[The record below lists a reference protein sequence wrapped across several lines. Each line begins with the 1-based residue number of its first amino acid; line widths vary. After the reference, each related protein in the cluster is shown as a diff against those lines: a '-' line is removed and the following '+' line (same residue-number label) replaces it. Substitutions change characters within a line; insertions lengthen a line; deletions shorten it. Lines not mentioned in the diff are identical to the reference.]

1 MTETNRIEY
10 KQQLTEGLEKEVIA
24 FLNYREGGVIY
35 IGIDKNGNTTNL
47 LDADADQLKIKDKI
61 KNNIRPSA
69 LGLFD
74 IVSEERD
81 GKNILKIIVASG
93 PEKPYHLKKYGMSEK
108 GCFIRIGSAA
118 EPMPQKLIDELFAKR
133 TRNSIGIIKAHRQDL
148 SFEQLHIY
156 YQEKQKP
163 LNKQFRK
170 NLELTTIEGDLN
182 YAAYLLA
189 DDNNVSV
196 KVAKYKGDT
205 RVDLVES
212 NEYGYCSLIKATK
225 SVLDKMNLENRTITQ
240 ITHKERK
247 EHRLW
252 NAIAL
257 REAIINALVHNDYTR
272 EIAPKFEIFNDRIEI
287 TSAGS
292 LPDGLSKS
300 EFFEGFSIPRNKE
313 LMRVYKDLDLVEQ
326 LGSGIPR
333 ILKYY
338 DKTCFSFSDNF
349 LRMVLPAAEKVYGTE
364 QDTEQVP
371 PKYPSSTPQVTPQVR
386 ELLNA
391 FTSEHN
397 RTELQKYLGLTDR
410 KNFRINYL
418 VPAIEN
424 DLVELTIPDKPKS
437 SKQRYRLTEIG
448 KKVRQK

>member
-1 MTETNRIEY
+1 MPETNRIEY
-10 KQQLTEGLEKEVIA
+10 KREISEGLEKEVVA
-24 FLNYREGGVIY
+24 FLNYRDGGIIY
-35 IGIDKNGNTTNL
+35 IGIDKEGKTL
-47 LDADADQLKIKDKI
+47 GVQDIDSVQLKIKDRL

-74 IVSEERD
+74 IVSEERH
-81 GKNILKIIVASG
+81 GAAILKVIVASG
-93 PEKPYHLKKYGMSEK
+93 SEKPYHLKKYGMSEK
-108 GCFIRIGSAA
+108 GCFIRLGSAA
-118 EPMPQKLIDELFAKR
+118 EPMSQKLIEELFSSR
-133 TRNSIGIIKAHRQDL
+133 TRNSIGKIEAHRQDL
-148 SFEQLHIY
+148 NFEQLHIY

-163 LNKQFRK
+163 LNKQFKK
-170 NLELTTIEGDLN
+170 NLELTTTNGNLN

-196 KVAKYKGDT
+196 KVAKYKGQT
-205 RVDLVES
+205 RVDLIES

-225 SVLDKMNLENRTITQ
+225 SVLDKLNLENRTTTEITA
-240 ITHKERK
+240 KERK
-247 EHRLW
+247 EQRLW

-257 REAIINALVHNDYTR
+257 REAVINAFVHNDYTR
-272 EIAPKFEIFNDRIEI
+272 EIAPKFEIFNNRIEI

-292 LPDGLSKS
+292 LPEGLSKS

-333 ILKYY
+333 ILEHY
-338 DKTCFSFSDNF
+338 DKNCFHFSENF
-349 LRMVLPAAEKVYGTE
+349 LRMVLPSVEEVYPTE
-364 QDTEQVP
+364 QVTEQVP
-371 PKYPSSTPQVTPQVR
+371 RKYPASTPQVTPQVR

-391 FTSEHN
+391 FIGDHS
-397 RTELQKYLGLTDR
+397 RTELQDNLRLSDR
-410 KNFRINYL
+410 ENFRINYL

-437 SKQRYRLTEIG
+437 SKQRYRLTEKG
-448 KKVRQK
+448 KKARQE